1 MLRLRFDIP
10 LLMTASLSIAS
21 LIGSSHLATAAEVTL
36 PDGGRC
42 QGEISNST
50 LNGKGSCTYANGD
63 RYEGNFVNGKREG
76 TGTYT

>member
-1 MLRLRFDIP
+1 MFRLKFDAA
-10 LLMTASLSIAS
+10 LLMTASLSIATLLATS
-21 LIGSSHLATAAEVTL
+21 GLATAAEVTL